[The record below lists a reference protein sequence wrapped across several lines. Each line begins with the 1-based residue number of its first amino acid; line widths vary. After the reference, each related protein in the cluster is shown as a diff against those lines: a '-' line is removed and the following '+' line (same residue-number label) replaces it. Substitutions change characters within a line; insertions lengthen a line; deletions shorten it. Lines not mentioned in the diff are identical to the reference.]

1 MTTETIVVDTTVVD
15 AANVAKGGN
24 TPEGE
29 QQKELSPVEKELAE
43 LKAEKVKDAELLKKL
58 RKFEKE
64 NKDAADKALL
74 ESGKFKEL
82 YEAEKLARES
92 IEGKVKS
99 QTLDSALKAELAN
112 VKAKA
117 PDTVLKLLDKSAIQW
132 NDDGSVDTKSIQKAL
147 KDLQKSDPI
156 LFEEEV
162 TTETP
167 AVKRAGEGDV
177 VGGYEKEIR
186 SCKTAREIETVLR
199 KYGKMQ

>member
-1 MTTETIVVDTTVVD
+1 MTSEIITVDTGVVD
-15 AANVAKGGN
+15 AAGGN
-24 TPEGE
+24 SKAPEGVE
-29 QQKELSPVEKELAE
+29 TKELSPVEKELAE

-64 NKDAADKALL
+64 NKDAADKALI

-82 YEAEKLARES
+82 YEAEKLAREA
-92 IEGKVKS
+92 IEGKVKAT
-99 QTLDSALKAELAN
+99 TLDSALKAELAS

-147 KDLQKSDPI
+147 KELQKSDPI
-156 LFEEEV
+156 LFESE
-162 TTETP
+162 TTTDTP

-177 VGGYEKEIR
+177 VGGYEKEMK
-186 SCKTAREIETVLR
+186 SCKTTKDIETVLR